1 MQRTVIV
8 RREVTDHEAVEIALV
23 ENLQREDLSPI
34 EEAEAYRAL
43 IAATGCSQQDLAGAV
58 GKSEAYISHTLR
70 SLKLPEPVRRRL
82 EGGELSARH
91 GRHLVTAAEPGVP
104 CRRSRPPRPECPA
117 NRIACAEALSA
128 SRAALVVPR
137 LLH

>member
-1 MQRTVIV
+1 MSSSWRHRAAPWRAPPSSPLSGRSRRAAFSGSPAPSDGPRKADGMQRTVIV

-70 SLKLPEPVRRRL
+70 SLK
-82 EGGELSARH
+82 
-91 GRHLVTAAEPGVP
+91 
-104 CRRSRPPRPECPA
+104 
-117 NRIACAEALSA
+117 
-128 SRAALVVPR
+128 
-137 LLH
+137 